1 MMKKPIIFS
10 VIAFITVGLLYLLK
24 PILLPFLAGAFLAY
38 LGDPLVI
45 KLQRLKL
52 SRTLAAVIVFA
63 FILILIGLFITGL
76 IPLLQNQASTLIEKI
91 PAMISAL
98 QNTVI
103 PWVNRQANVLHLPTS
118 IDSSSVQQLVSS
130 HWQQTGH
137 VLNSMWQAISKSSGA
152 IFEWLI
158 NLLLIPVVTFYLL
171 RDWPALL
178 SHIEGLLPRNSAPQT
193 LKLVK
198 ECDEVLSAFFRGQ
211 LMVMLALAAVYALGL
226 SIIGLQVAI
235 LIGLIA
241 GLLSIVPYLGF
252 FVGLISALLAALVQF
267 HDGMHL
273 VYVLIVF
280 LIGNAIEGMV
290 LTPWL
295 IGDKIGLHPV
305 AVIFAILAGGH
316 LFGFLGV
323 LLALPVAAVL
333 MVFLRHIQTRYKS
346 STLYQ

>member
-10 VIAFITVGLLYLLK
+10 MIALITASLIYLLK
-24 PILLPFLAGAFLAY
+24 PVLLPFLVGSFLAY

-45 KLQRLKL
+45 KLQRLKI

-63 FILILIGLFITGL
+63 FILIVIGLLITGL
-76 IPLLQNQASTLIEKI
+76 IPLLQNQASMLVEKI
-91 PAMISAL
+91 PAIINAL
-98 QNTVI
+98 QNVVI
-103 PWVNRQANVLHLPTS
+103 PWVNHQANALHIPTS
-118 IDSSSVQQLVSS
+118 INSSSVQELVSN
-130 HWQQTGH
+130 HWQQTGR
-137 VLNSMWQAISKSSGA
+137 VVSSMWQAISKSSGA

-171 RDWPALL
+171 RDWPVLL
-178 SHIEGLLPRNSAPQT
+178 SNLEGLLPRNNAKQT
-193 LKLVK
+193 IQLIK
-198 ECDEVLSAFFRGQ
+198 ECDGVLSAFFRGQ
-211 LMVMLALAAVYALGL
+211 LMVMLALAAVYSLGL
-226 SIIGLQVAI
+226 SMIGLQVAV

-252 FVGLISALLAALVQF
+252 FIGLISALLAALVQF

-280 LIGNAIEGMV
+280 LIGNAMESMA

-316 LFGFLGV
+316 LFGFMGV
-323 LLALPVAAVL
+323 LLALPVAAIL

-346 STLYQ
+346 SALYQ